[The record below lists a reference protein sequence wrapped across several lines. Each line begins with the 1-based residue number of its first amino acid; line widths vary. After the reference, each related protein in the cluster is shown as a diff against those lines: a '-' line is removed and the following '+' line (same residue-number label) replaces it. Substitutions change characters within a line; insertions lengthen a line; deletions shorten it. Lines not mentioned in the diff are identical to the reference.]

1 MLLKSFLFFTTIPYN
16 ICHISEILPRKWP
29 EITRSLAWQQ
39 KYRLFFYNL
48 KARLKKK
55 KVHWLKFTVIILS
68 KLWFQFC
75 YLQSKLFN
83 RLFDFPVVDPRRLV
97 LCALSTMESDANK
110 IFWPKLNWIDDIR
123 SAKEAVH
130 ESIKRENKTWFS
142 VEYTVRLAVTR
153 YSLTIKSGNFSLYKL
168 KHWFVWRIII
178 SRNSV
183 CWM

>member
-1 MLLKSFLFFTTIPYN
+1 MALDQQITRMTTKISAFLLQLKSYTI
-16 ICHISEILPRKWP
+16 
-29 EITRSLAWQQ
+29 
-39 KYRLFFYNL
+39 
-48 KARLKKK
+48 K